1 MTTADHAMLRCAATR
16 LLVGAL
22 AVALMCGGLAPAAL
36 ADAITD
42 DNVAEMVEAAKTP
55 ADHEALA
62 AYFNAKSEQALA
74 SVKRHE
80 KMSNAFSGK
89 QRPSWE
95 AHCSGL
101 IRGFKEQAKDYAAL
115 AREQAA
121 LAK

>member
-1 MTTADHAMLRCAATR
+1 MTADRTMLRLQPTR
-16 LLVGAL
+16 LLIAAF
-22 AVALMCGGLAPAAL
+22 AVALTCGGLVPAVL

-42 DNVAEMVEAAKTP
+42 DNVAEMVEMAKTP

-62 AYFNAKSEQALA
+62 TYFNAKSEAALA
-74 SVKRHE
+74 AVKRHE

-115 AREQAA
+115 AKEQAA